1 MYLFL
6 DHLVVMRP
14 GGYSVAFK
22 KEVYCDKSKL
32 FLENIVES
40 NDNMV

>member
-1 MYLFL
+1 MNLIL

-22 KEVYCDKSKL
+22 KELDGKSKL
-32 FLENIVES
+32 FLEDVVES
-40 NDNMV
+40 NDNIA

>member
-1 MYLFL
+1 
-6 DHLVVMRP
+6 MRP

-22 KEVYCDKSKL
+22 KELDFDKSNL